1 MTEGRH
7 VWAGLQLLDRQLVD
21 HDGLAAGCVDD
32 IELAEF
38 GDGDQLYA
46 AEIRSGPGV
55 LAYRLHR
62 RRFGRW
68 LTRAHRQTSPG
79 DDDATRIPFNDVS
92 DIGASIKIGR
102 AVEEVGSQLTE
113 RWVRDHI
120 IDHVPGSGHAPE

>member
-21 HDGLAAGCVDD
+21 HDGLAAGCVD
-32 IELAEF
+32 E
-38 GDGDQLYA
+38 LYA